1 MIYFLKKN
9 EKALNE
15 EKDQQS
21 NTFVNCMNGCFFFL
35 KNTNILRHILT
46 KMVKNLRSEKKNWF
60 NVL

>member
-1 MIYFLKKN
+1 MIYFVEKN

-21 NTFVNCMNGCFFFL
+21 NTSVNSMNGCFFW
-35 KNTNILRHILT
+35 KNTNILRYILT

>member
-21 NTFVNCMNGCFFFL
+21 NTFVNCMNGCCFFFEKYKHTETHPH
-35 KNTNILRHILT
+35 KNGQKPTFR
-46 KMVKNLRSEKKNWF
+46 KKEL
-60 NVL
+60 V